1 MKNTGNKPGP
11 CAGDNDPV
19 NKSFDALGTDA
30 FFVRR
35 LAVRGITVPTA
46 VQELVM
52 PKIFAGEELIFSS
65 ATGTGKTFA
74 YLIPLLQRF
83 ALNRRETGPPGII
96 VAAPTYELCSQIKGE
111 ADFLLEGINQV
122 PDLADPDP
130 AASGPAASGLSEGS
144 DLAGSAPMVP
154 EGAGRAVVKAAG
166 TFPPVRAGLCIG
178 SANISRQVETLK
190 KEKPFLVIG
199 NPGRLLQ
206 LARMGKLSLRGLK
219 ALVFDEG
226 DRLAAKELFEETG
239 EFAGLA
245 REQGGPSLR
254 CYACSATMPERAK
267 SRLLPFFGPEAG
279 TAKEPGREVLRDSI
293 EHWVLFSEERK
304 KTRTLVSFLAAVKP
318 RKALVFIDAGGRIG
332 RVAGLLQNH
341 KISAGCL
348 YGGMDKQARRNALDD
363 FRKDRIKVL
372 VTSDLAARGLDIPG
386 VSHIVA
392 LDMGTGEESY
402 IHRAGRTARS
412 GKRGVMVT
420 IGDEA
425 ELRRL
430 QALEKKL
437 GIVIYPKALYQGRL
451 ERAGDI

>member
-1 MKNTGNKPGP
+1 MKNTGNSPGP
-11 CAGDNDPV
+11 GENVPADKN
-19 NKSFDALGTDA
+19 FEALGTDV

-35 LAVRGITVPTA
+35 LAARGITVPTA
-46 VQELVM
+46 VQKLVM
-52 PKIFAGEELIFSS
+52 PKILAGEEVIFSS

-83 ALNRRETGPPGII
+83 ALDRKETGPPGII

-122 PDLADPDP
+122 PEQAERP
-130 AASGPAASGLSEGS
+130 
-144 DLAGSAPMVP
+144 
-154 EGAGRAVVKAAG
+154 
-166 TFPPVRAGLCIG
+166 FPPVRAGLCIG

-226 DRLAAKELFEETG
+226 DRLAAKELFAETG

-293 EHWVLFSEERK
+293 EHWALFSEERK
-304 KTRTLVSFLAAVKP
+304 KTRILVSFLAAVKP
-318 RKALVFIDAGGRIG
+318 RKTLVFIDAGGRIG
-332 RVAGLLQNH
+332 RVAALLQNH
-341 KISAGCL
+341 KIPAGCL

-386 VSHIVA
+386 VSHIIA
-392 LDMGTGEESY
+392 LDTGTGEESY

-420 IGDEA
+420 IGDET
-425 ELRRL
+425 ELRKL